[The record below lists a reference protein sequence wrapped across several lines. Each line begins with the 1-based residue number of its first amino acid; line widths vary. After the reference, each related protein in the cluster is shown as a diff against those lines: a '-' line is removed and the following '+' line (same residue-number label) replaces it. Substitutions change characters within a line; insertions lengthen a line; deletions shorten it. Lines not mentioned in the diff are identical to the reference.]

1 MWYNFDLLKKQH
13 SFIHHA
19 KECHVSYVQ
28 IEHASGDVVIYFNGN
43 KSGTKYETSGF
54 SFGRSSTEVQQASYL
69 TMRITMKNIQNALPN
84 IKCCRESYAIH
95 GTMFVIHD
103 KRYANE
109 VLTHL
114 FGEYEAPIEMKK
126 YLLTM
131 FDDWG
136 NLASSKPI
144 VSAAYAI
151 PENVIVGNI
160 VTKKTTEKSK
170 KNQTFLAFFRRL
182 FSCGSNWEN
191 LEKTTAMEEID

>member
-19 KECHVSYVQ
+19 KGCHVSYVKM
-28 IEHASGDVVIYFNGN
+28 EHASGDVVIDFNGN
-43 KSGTKYETSGF
+43 KSGTTYETSDF
-54 SFGRSSTEVQQASYL
+54 SFRRCSTEVQQASYL
-69 TMRITMKNIQNALPN
+69 TMRITMKNTQDALPN
-84 IKCCRESYAIH
+84 IKCCRESYSIN

-114 FGEYEAPIEMKK
+114 FEKYEAPIEMKK

-131 FDDWG
+131 FDDWE
-136 NLASSKPI
+136 NLAYSKPI

-170 KNQTFLAFFRRL
+170 KNQTLAFFRRL
-182 FSCGSNWEN
+182 FSCGSNWKN
-191 LEKTTAMEEID
+191 LNKTIDMEEVD